1 MIPTFS
7 PEIRRI
13 LLNFLT
19 RRWLSLVWIGS
30 FYLLASFAVVKAL
43 ADDPESKLNSARF
56 IFPMSVSFW
65 LVLIDV
71 SAKPIRSLLALPVTA
86 NSLWNSYWWLT
97 FGLPAIAFTLISIL
111 GLAGAWMTGPLA
123 LPFDKVLILYFE
135 QWGAL
140 ALGWCCLSLLP
151 SGDDVTKHRPISS
164 TIAGA
169 FRGLQMALF
178 VFVIPNSFLWQSII
192 LGVSGCTIVVALFG
206 KRLTGQ
212 FILERIG
219 RPDYPFKPVSSRRSR
234 DKATGPLGW
243 MVLVPLFARG
253 LAGMLCGLAFFV
265 VIDYL
270 RSSMMNSKTVN
281 DLHSYL
287 TSSLMGLILVGASLP
302 LSRTLVDAIRVV
314 RQLPMSASS
323 LSMIFLLSACLPYL
337 LVNLAYVFV
346 VLAFQADSSG
356 LWCQKSVL
364 SLTPLAF
371 SVCFPAM
378 LLHARSDGWRL
389 LSLIICLGGPLIAV
403 SYVIGIAFGGTTPR
417 LFLVAIVGAS
427 AFFWT
432 RWEISSGRTGY
443 QIEPVTNTGLIST

>member
-1 MIPTFS
+1 MSPTFS

-123 LPFDKVLILYFE
+123 LPFDKVLILIFE

-192 LGVSGCTIVVALFG
+192 LGVSGCTIATALFG
-206 KRLTGQ
+206 KKITGQ

-219 RPDYPFKPVSSRRSR
+219 RPDYPFKPVSSRRSSER
-234 DKATGPLGW
+234 VIGTLGW
-243 MVLVPLFARG
+243 MALVRSFSMSIVGLVCWGIAYGILSLLANPNIKEIRNVHPMITLPLVTSILVSNAFSGSVRVLRQLPIDRSGLSLILLLPASLPIIIAHLGFAAVALAFQSELLELWLRSMFTGRVLLAIAIYNLAIVLHAPSDKWLKAAVFVAVGVPLT
-253 LAGMLCGLAFFV
+253 L
-265 VIDYL
+265 
-270 RSSMMNSKTVN
+270 
-281 DLHSYL
+281 
-287 TSSLMGLILVGASLP
+287 LVGA
-302 LSRTLVDAIRVV
+302 V
-314 RQLPMSASS
+314 
-323 LSMIFLLSACLPYL
+323 
-337 LVNLAYVFV
+337 
-346 VLAFQADSSG
+346 
-356 LWCQKSVL
+356 
-364 SLTPLAF
+364 PLALDSNMIKGCAF
-371 SVCFPAM
+371 VFACVPAF
-378 LLHARSDGWRL
+378 
-389 LSLIICLGGPLIAV
+389 
-403 SYVIGIAFGGTTPR
+403 Y
-417 LFLVAIVGAS
+417 
-427 AFFWT
+427 WT
-432 RWEISSGRTGY
+432 RWEISSGRTAY
-443 QIEPVTNTGLIST
+443 QSPVTNTDPIST